1 MHVLRSTGLVRK
13 AYLMLYNFTV
23 RRGQIIHTQ
32 DLSNNL
38 FKNPFVIKNV
48 IFLPSS
54 F

>member
-1 MHVLRSTGLVRK
+1 MPI
-13 AYLMLYNFTV
+13 MLYNFTV

-38 FKNPFVIKNV
+38 FENPFVIKNV